1 MDFLMFLQLKIMP
14 VDIGR
19 RLIIFVRFTTY
30 TYVEEKIVK
39 IKGILITNGQLIYE
53 LFQQLNN

>member
-1 MDFLMFLQLKIMP
+1 MFLQLKIMP